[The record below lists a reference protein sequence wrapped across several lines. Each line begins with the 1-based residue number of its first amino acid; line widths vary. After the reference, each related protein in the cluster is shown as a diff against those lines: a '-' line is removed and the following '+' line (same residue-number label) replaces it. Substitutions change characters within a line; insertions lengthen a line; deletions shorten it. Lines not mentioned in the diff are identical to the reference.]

1 MNQVSRTDVDSFVKD
16 ELVPFRNRLKEAFSQ
31 KNPQL
36 FSFLNAL
43 FSNQGGNKFGLQVT
57 ENGRVTGEYTLHGD
71 GGQITDVEPG
81 KLDPD
86 IHHPFLGTIK
96 PYVSIERSALEKM
109 IGEEDNLLN
118 NYGPT
123 ATKFLPDVTI
133 KFLH

>member
-1 MNQVSRTDVDSFVKD
+1 VNQVSRTDVDSFVKD
-16 ELVPFRNRLKEAFSQ
+16 ELVPFRNRLSEAFSQ

-43 FSNQGGNKFGLQVT
+43 FANQGSNKFGLQVT
-57 ENGRVTGEYTLHGD
+57 ENGRVTGEYILHAN
-71 GGQITDVEPG
+71 GGQITDVESG
-81 KLDPD
+81 KLDSE

-96 PYVSIERSALEKM
+96 PYVSIERSTLEKM

-118 NYGPT
+118 NYAPT
-123 ATKFLPDVTI
+123 ATKYLPDVTI